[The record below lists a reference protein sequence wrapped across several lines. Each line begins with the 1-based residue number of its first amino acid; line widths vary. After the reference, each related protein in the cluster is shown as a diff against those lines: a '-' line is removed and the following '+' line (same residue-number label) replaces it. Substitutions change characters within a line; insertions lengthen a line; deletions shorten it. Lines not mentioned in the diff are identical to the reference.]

1 MSESRVRDVV
11 VRRACLYDVAIR
23 LKEPFR
29 ISGGAISVRRSLIVE
44 LEDDLG
50 HFGYGESAPFE
61 KPFYSEETLDSARWM
76 LENHFIPLLVAR
88 PVAHPGELLQLLTD
102 GTVGNRM
109 ALAGVESAWWD
120 LCAERDGEPL
130 SALVTARLRE
140 LGVTE
145 AWLQRSDR
153 VECGIALGI
162 PEDGRPETIESKV
175 GNAIHQGYRR
185 VKLKVKPG
193 WDVEPVMAAR
203 RVLERLAPGLPLT
216 VDANGAYDLENH
228 WESLVRLD
236 RQRLTYIEQPLPGD
250 ALWDLR
256 KLGTSM
262 ATPICLDESL
272 TCDAVARQVVEMG
285 GPLVWNIKVQRVG
298 GLEEACR
305 IYTRAASSG
314 ARVWGGTM
322 PETGI
327 GVQAMLALGCHAG
340 FCYPSD
346 LEPSDRW
353 YAAGS
358 DTIEVM
364 MEPDGTMKV
373 PLRRP
378 PVRRNGWR
386 QLAEI
391 S

>member
-1 MSESRVRDVV
+1 VRDVV
-11 VRRACLYDVAIR
+11 VRRARLYDVAIP

-29 ISGGAISVRRSLIVE
+29 ISGGAMSVRRSLVVE

-50 HFGYGESAPFE
+50 HCGYGESAPFE

-76 LENHFIPLLVAR
+76 LESHFMPLVVAR
-88 PVAHPGELLQLLTD
+88 PVAHPGELLQALAD
-102 GTVGNRM
+102 GVVGNRM
-109 ALAGVESAWWD
+109 ALAGVENAWWD
-120 LCAERDGEPL
+120 LRAQREGESL
-130 SALVTARLRE
+130 SGLVTARLRE
-140 LGVTE
+140 LGVTN

-162 PEDGRPETIESKV
+162 PEDCRAETIESRV
-175 GNAIHQGYRR
+175 RDAVHRGYRR
-185 VKLKVKPG
+185 VKLKIKPG
-193 WDVEPVMAAR
+193 WDVVPVRAAR

-216 VDANGAYDLENH
+216 VDANGAYNLEGH
-228 WESLVRLD
+228 WDSLLRLD
-236 RQRLTYIEQPLPGD
+236 QEQLSYIEQPLPGE

-256 KLGTSM
+256 KLRASVT
-262 ATPICLDESL
+262 TPICLDESL
-272 TCDAVARQVVEMG
+272 TCDAVARQVVEMA
-285 GPLVWNIKVQRVG
+285 GPLLWNIKVQRVG

-305 IYTRAASSG
+305 IYARAVSSG

-327 GVQAMLALGCHAG
+327 GVQAVLALGCHVG
-340 FCYPSD
+340 FSYPSD
-346 LEPSDRW
+346 VEPSDRW

-358 DTIEVM
+358 DTIEIVM
-364 MEPDGTMKV
+364 DPDGTVEV
-373 PLRRP
+373 PLQRP
-378 PVRRNGWR
+378 TVRRDGWR

>member
-1 MSESRVRDVV
+1 MRDVV
-11 VRRACLYDVAIR
+11 VRRARLFDVAIP

-29 ISGGAISVRRSLIVE
+29 ISSGAMSVRHSLIVE

-50 HFGYGESAPFE
+50 HIGYGESAPFE
-61 KPFYSEETLDSARWM
+61 KPFYSEETLDSARSL
-76 LENHFIPLLVAR
+76 LENHFIPLLVGR
-88 PVAHPGELLQLLTD
+88 PVSRPGELLRLLTD
-102 GTVGNRM
+102 GIVGNRM

-120 LCAERDGEPL
+120 LCAAREGKPL
-130 SALVTARLRE
+130 SGLVTARLRE

-162 PEDGRPETIESKV
+162 PEDGRLETIESRV
-175 GNAIHQGYRR
+175 GDAIDHGYRR

-193 WDVEPVMAAR
+193 WDIEPVMAAR
-203 RVLERLAPGLPLT
+203 RVLDRLAPGLPLT
-216 VDANGAYDLENH
+216 VDANGAYDLEDH
-228 WESLVRLD
+228 WDSLLRLD
-236 RQRLTYIEQPLPGD
+236 RERLTYIEQPLPGE
-250 ALWDLR
+250 ALWDLC
-256 KLGTSM
+256 KLRTSV

-272 TCDAVARQVVEMG
+272 TSDAVARQVVEMG

-305 IYTRAASSG
+305 IYARAAPSG
-314 ARVWGGTM
+314 AQVWGGTM

-327 GVQAMLALGCHAG
+327 GAQAMLALGCHAG

-346 LEPSDRW
+346 VEPSDRW

-358 DTIEVM
+358 DTIELM
-364 MEPDGTMKV
+364 MDRDGTMEV
-373 PLRRP
+373 PLQRP